1 MRSSRF
7 GAGYGRRAVRVIP
20 MLATFLIAVAITL
33 IPSANAMA
41 QAATITIGRPVEVQL
56 IPPGVITADGSP
68 QVLTFVVT
76 DEMGGLAAEARF
88 RGSSI
93 DQGRLTEWT
102 QVGPGIWT
110 CIFTPP
116 DNSQV
121 KQALLKIKAKVGSK
135 TATKEFTLQLRPPP
149 FANFTFEA
157 TPATP
162 TLGRDPNASLVFVV
176 SGRDGGPLDGL
187 NLQVETTAG
196 TVQNVVGMGGGRYQA
211 LYIPPAGEIAPKVA
225 VISVT
230 DAAHP
235 ETATGFFVIPLIGNI
250 NWQVNTGMANVNVMM
265 DVGNNR
271 FGPFL
276 SDASGIANAP
286 ILVPPG
292 TRVATASVLM
302 PDGSTTPPQAI
313 DLMVPSFQHMV
324 IAPTTAYMPGDGAT
338 PFPIYCYVVDET
350 GQPNGA
356 ATIALTA
363 SSGTI
368 TEARHQGSGVYQ
380 AVYTPPLVQSTTQVT
395 LNGSVPGVPQD
406 VDSVTF
412 KVVPPLPSM
421 LNFSSNPPAVG
432 NGDATL
438 TLTGS
443 VQGVDGKPAD
453 YLGVAFFGPD
463 GQLGGTAP
471 QGNGMYNGSYS
482 GNFNKRVALGAAA
495 SLPATGQAPYALVA
509 WPIDDQVATN
519 RKTTIVAMAVDRY
532 GLPVSGVP
540 LNARV
545 ASGGGSVSGGGATD
559 GYGRA
564 TFSITAA
571 PLAGLSLVEITGGGI
586 TFTCP
591 LWQTQSFTNGFV
603 FPDGGGAIQGG
614 MMARWSALRG
624 KLLLGGAGGGA
635 AAAVIV
641 APTTTVPTV
650 SSATGNVWGSGG
662 TTTTT
667 TPTTTPTTT
676 TTEPT
681 TTTTEPTTTTTTEP
695 TTTTTEPTTTTTTEP
710 TTTVVP
716 TTVVPVVPVVPTIGP
731 ATHIVVLAAPAS
743 LPKDGKATASVS
755 VKVLDAQNRP
765 VPGEQ
770 VVIVA
775 SAGTIS
781 NKIDNG
787 DGTFTA
793 ILKAPKGGN
802 DTQANVSASR
812 LSGDLSAWAV
822 VSLTASAKV
831 KEKKPK
837 AIAPATSNKYRTAR
851 ILVRYPLAGY
861 SYDMEP
867 GDCGG
872 EPCDYFPDMDV
883 VGSGGSGLVAIPES
897 IGFAGEIFPVEY
909 VGAAVSFDR
918 YGYRTDYSV
927 TLGSGSDSVYKD
939 TMNHVQ
945 AGARGRLPLLK
956 NKTVGPL
963 DILVDLGYHGQD
975 VVVFHRHGGGS
986 DTWTWENQ
994 WLHGF
999 RIGFGARFQ
1008 LVSFVQLHGGW
1019 AGTIVGSGLVTN
1031 EFTFGGT
1038 FRVFKGL
1045 TLDAHYRF
1053 IGRNLHL
1060 TTGDGP
1066 DLQQG
1071 SIAERTHGLML
1082 GAGWSF

>member
-7 GAGYGRRAVRVIP
+7 DDGVGRRATRFVPLLV
-20 MLATFLIAVAITL
+20 TFLIAAAISL
-33 IPSANAMA
+33 IPSASALA

-121 KQALLKIKAKVGSK
+121 KQALLKIKTKVGNK
-135 TATKEFTLQLRPPP
+135 TATKEFNLQLRPPP

-211 LYIPPAGEIAPKVA
+211 LFIPPAGEIAPKVA

-235 ETATGFFVIPLIGNI
+235 ETATGFFTIPLIGNI

-265 DVGNNR
+265 DVGNQR

-324 IAPTTAYMPGDGAT
+324 IAPTAPYMPGDGAT
-338 PFPIYCYVVDET
+338 PFPIYAYVVDET

-356 ATIALTA
+356 ATVALTA
-363 SSGTI
+363 STGTI

-380 AVYTPPLVQSTTQVT
+380 AVYTPPLVQTKTQVT
-395 LNGSVPGVPQD
+395 LNASVPGVPQD

-412 KVVPPLPSM
+412 EVVPPLPSS
-421 LNFSSNPPAVG
+421 LSLSSNPPAVPTG
-432 NGDATL
+432 NATV
-438 TLTGS
+438 TLSGT
-443 VQGVDGKPAD
+443 VHGVDGKPAD
-453 YLGVAFFGPD
+453 YLGVAFFGPE
-463 GQLGGTAP
+463 GPLAGASP
-471 QGNGMYNGSYS
+471 QGNGQYNGTYS
-482 GNFNKRVALGAAA
+482 GSFNKRIALGAAA

-509 WPIDDQVATN
+509 WPLDDQVATN

-545 ASGGGSVSGGGATD
+545 ASGGGSVSGGGTTD
-559 GYGRA
+559 GYGRT
-564 TFSITAA
+564 TFTVTAA

-591 LWQTQSFTNGFV
+591 LWQTQSFTEGFA
-603 FPDGGGAIQGG
+603 FPEGGGAIQGG

-624 KLLLGGAGGGA
+624 KLLLGGAGGA

-650 SSATGNVWGSGG
+650 SSAGGGNVWGTGG
-662 TTTTT
+662 
-667 TPTTTPTTT
+667 
-676 TTEPT
+676 T
-681 TTTTEPTTTTTTEP
+681 TTTTEPTTTTTT
-695 TTTTTEPTTTTTTEP
+695 PTTTTTT
-710 TTTVVP
+710 
-716 TTVVPVVPVVPTIGP
+716 VPVVPTVGP
-731 ATHIVVLAAPAS
+731 ATHIQVLAAPAT

-812 LSGDLSAWAV
+812 LAGDLSAWAV
-822 VSLTASAKV
+822 VALTASTQVK
-831 KEKKPK
+831 KEKKPR

-851 ILVRYPLAGY
+851 VMLRYPVAGY

-872 EPCDYFPDMDV
+872 SPCEYFPDMDV

-897 IGFAGEIFPVEY
+897 IGFAGEVFPVEF
-909 VGAAVSFDR
+909 VGLGVSFDR

-927 TLGSGSDSVYKD
+927 TMGSGSESVYKD
-939 TMNHVQ
+939 AMNHIQ

-963 DILVDLGYHGQD
+963 DVLLDLGYHGQD
-975 VVVFHRHGGGS
+975 VVVFHRHGGGA
-986 DTWTWENQ
+986 DTWTWENT

-999 RIGFGARFQ
+999 RIGVGARFQ

-1019 AGTIVGSGLVTN
+1019 AGTIVGAGLVTN
-1031 EFTFGGT
+1031 QVTFGAT

-1060 TTGDGP
+1060 TTGEGAE
-1066 DLQQG
+1066 LQQG
-1071 SIAERTHGLML
+1071 TITERTHGLML